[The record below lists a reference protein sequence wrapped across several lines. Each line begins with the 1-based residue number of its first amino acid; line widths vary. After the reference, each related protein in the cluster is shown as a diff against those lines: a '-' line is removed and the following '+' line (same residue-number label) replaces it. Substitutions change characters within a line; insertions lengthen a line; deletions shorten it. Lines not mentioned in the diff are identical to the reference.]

1 MANRS
6 YLYST
11 SNRPESY
18 EDRPETVSGLSE
30 WPYAIP
36 FSFLV
41 LLSGDPRLCASL
53 IADGFDGEPPE
64 SRTTLYAISGEFDA
78 GFARLTK
85 FAAAVRAV
93 SDAEGLHA
101 GLAEA
106 ERFLDAHRDRYVL
119 LETVELD
126 TMIESGEDEL
136 RALIEGHLDLCR
148 AAGAAIDAL
157 PDDAAAAGAV
167 LAAAAAERSAP
178 PLDAFHGLVLTDD
191 FDNTRD
197 DRTENPIGLSWWT
210 DVLYFALWNRAEYA
224 ANQPNQ

>member
-1 MANRS
+1 MFLLPCIRH
-6 YLYST
+6 
-11 SNRPESY
+11 
-18 EDRPETVSGLSE
+18 
-30 WPYAIP
+30 AI
-36 FSFLV
+36 
-41 LLSGDPRLCASL
+41 
-53 IADGFDGEPPE
+53 
-64 SRTTLYAISGEFDA
+64 AI
-78 GFARLTK
+78 RIW
-85 FAAAVRAV
+85 RAHRRRR
-93 SDAEGLHA
+93 DEGLHA

-119 LETVELD
+119 LETIELD

-136 RALIEGHLDLCR
+136 RALIESHLDLCR

-197 DRTENPIGLSWWT
+197 NRTENPIGLSWWT